1 MARRGHPV
9 HRCAA
14 DVFDVVA
21 IATAA
26 RPYGGWGDKAV
37 APAGL
42 SALRRAVGTLHEPN
56 AWTAGIL
63 IATGV
68 ALIAR
73 HPIAGVIGTEVDT
86 PAAPTSVATAP
97 ATTVPVT
104 HVPTVGAPLVTVA
117 THAPR
122 NPFAAL
128 IKGPAAAP
136 SGSGVTANATVTPHT
151 LTPIT
156 TTPKSVAAQAT
167 DGSTGSTAPVSAPA
181 SGGSCNGT
189 MHRVVRGD
197 TLWSLA
203 ATAVH
208 SNGVGK
214 VTIAWHK
221 LYDANRDAI
230 GSNPSLLRVGTDVC
244 VPTNL

>member
-1 MARRGHPV
+1 
-9 HRCAA
+9 
-14 DVFDVVA
+14 VVA

-26 RPYGGWGDKAV
+26 RPYGGWGDGAV

-42 SALRRAVGTLHEPN
+42 TALRRAVGTLHEPN

-73 HPIAGVIGTEVDT
+73 HPIARMIGTEVDT
-86 PAAPTSVATAP
+86 PTAPTSVATAP
-97 ATTVPVT
+97 ATTAPAT
-104 HVPTVGAPLVTVA
+104 HEATVGAPLVTIA

-128 IKGPAAAP
+128 IKGPATPAVN
-136 SGSGVTANATVTPHT
+136 SGLPANVTVTPHT

-167 DGSTGSTAPVSAPA
+167 SGQTGSTGQVSTPA
-181 SGGSCNGT
+181 SSGSCNGT
-189 MHRVVRGD
+189 VHKVVKGD
-197 TLWSLA
+197 TLWTLA

-208 SNGVGK
+208 SNSVGT

>member
-1 MARRGHPV
+1 MPI
-9 HRCAA
+9 
-14 DVFDVVA
+14 FLDVVA

-26 RPYGGWGDKAV
+26 RPYDGWGDRAV

-42 SALRRAVGTLHEPN
+42 TALRRAVGTLHEPN

-73 HPIAGVIGTEVDT
+73 HPIARMIGTEVDSPT
-86 PAAPTSVATAP
+86 APTTVATAP
-97 ATTVPVT
+97 ATTAPAT
-104 HVPTVGAPLVTVA
+104 HAPLVGAPLLTVP

-128 IKGPAAAP
+128 IKGATTQPATNNGLPAN
-136 SGSGVTANATVTPHT
+136 VTMTPHT

-156 TTPKSVAAQAT
+156 TTPQSVAAQASN
-167 DGSTGSTAPVSAPA
+167 GSSASTGQVSAPA
-181 SGGSCNGT
+181 SSGSCDGT
-189 MHRVVRGD
+189 VHKVVKGD
-197 TLWSLA
+197 TLWTLA

-208 SNGVGK
+208 SNSVGT

-230 GSNPSLLRVGTDVC
+230 GSNPSLLRVGTSVC